1 MVRYNER
8 VVKPILT
15 LKPHAFAMKHSAFL
29 LSALVAALP
38 LCYAQDAAELT
49 DAAME
54 EVSAEDMTGIEGE
67 VAPERRPG
75 EVPALFRDDSNL
87 DDNHA
92 NQELGINIYTAPS
105 ISKIFDQ
112 LDNLPAIP
120 EEYVLRNRTEKLPTD
135 TGSLALEMGYL
146 LADGFIAVRS
156 GHMNDIKPIA
166 LDLTRFGKAI
176 GVGEKMNSHSAS
188 LLEHAEKGQ
197 LEEFKR
203 ILASTQGDVNEELAA
218 MRDPDLAHLLALGGW
233 VRALEA
239 AAAAIENKFNAEQAA
254 AIFYADAPAYFDEML
269 GCLNPKTASKIR
281 VQEMSEQLKQLRD
294 IMTLPEG
301 QQPDLDKV
309 KALHAAATRISTL
322 AVGEGHEH

>member
-1 MVRYNER
+1 MR
-8 VVKPILT
+8 
-15 LKPHAFAMKHSAFL
+15 FFAFL
-29 LSALVAALP
+29 FPAVFAALP
-38 LCYAQDAAELT
+38 LCCAQEETAASA
-49 DAAME
+49 DGAME
-54 EVSAEDMTGIEGE
+54 EVTAEDMTCIEGE
-67 VAPERRPG
+67 TAPERRHG
-75 EVPALFRDDSNL
+75 EVPALFRDDADL
-87 DDNHA
+87 DANHA

-120 EEYVLRNRTEKLPTD
+120 EDYVLRDRTEKLPTD

-176 GVGEKMNSHSAS
+176 GVGEKMNVHSAG

-203 ILASTQGDVNEELAA
+203 ILASTQGDVNAELAA

-233 VRALEA
+233 VRALDA
-239 AAAAIENKFNAEQAA
+239 AAAAIENKFNAEQAS
-254 AIFYADAPAYFDEML
+254 AIFYPDAPAYFDEML
-269 GCLNPKTASKIR
+269 GCLNPKTASKLK
-281 VQEMSEQLKQLRD
+281 VKEMSEQLRLLQD
-294 IMTLPEG
+294 IMTLNEG
-301 QQPDLDKV
+301 EQPTIEKV
-309 KALHAAATRISTL
+309 KELHAAATRISTL

>member
-1 MVRYNER
+1 MR
-8 VVKPILT
+8 
-15 LKPHAFAMKHSAFL
+15 FASFL
-29 LSALVAALP
+29 LPALCVALP
-38 LCYAQDAAELT
+38 LCYAEEQPELSA
-49 DAAME
+49 DIPVE
-54 EVSAEDMTGIEGE
+54 DVVAEDMPEIDESTG
-67 VAPERRPG
+67 ERRHG
-75 EVPALFRDDSNL
+75 EVPALFRDDSRL

-92 NQELGINIYTAPS
+92 NQELGINVYTAPS

-120 EEYVLRNRTEKLPTD
+120 EEYVLRNRAEKLPTD

-146 LADGFIAVRS
+146 LADGFLAVRS

-166 LDLTRFGKAI
+166 LDLNRFGKAI
-176 GVGEKMNSHSAS
+176 GVGERMNSHSAS

-203 ILASTQGDVNEELAA
+203 ILASTQGDVNAELTA

-239 AAAAIENKFNAEQAA
+239 AAAAIENKFDATQATV
-254 AIFYADAPAYFDEML
+254 IFYPDAPAYFDEML
-269 GCLNPKTASKIR
+269 GCLNPKTAAKLR
-281 VQEMSEQLKQLRD
+281 VQEMSALLQELRN
-294 IMTLPEG
+294 IMTLEEGELPTPE
-301 QQPDLDKV
+301 KV
-309 KALHAAATRISTL
+309 RTLRGICTRISTL

>member
-1 MVRYNER
+1 MRFSSYLFPALC
-8 VVKPILT
+8 VV
-15 LKPHAFAMKHSAFL
+15 
-29 LSALVAALP
+29 LP
-38 LCYAQDAAELT
+38 LCYA
-49 DAAME
+49 E
-54 EVSAEDMTGIEGE
+54 EQPDFSADIPVEDVVAEDVPESEIT
-67 VAPERRPG
+67 VERRHG
-75 EVPALFRDDSNL
+75 EVPALFRDDSGL
-87 DDNHA
+87 DDSHV
-92 NQELGINIYTAPS
+92 NQELGINVYTAPS

-120 EEYVLRNRTEKLPTD
+120 EEYVLRNRAEKLPIN

-203 ILASTQGDVNEELAA
+203 ILASTQGDVNAELTA

-239 AAAAIENKFNAEQAA
+239 AAAAIENKFDANQAA
-254 AIFYADAPAYFDEML
+254 AVFYPDAPAYFDEML
-269 GCLNPKTASKIR
+269 GCLNPKTAAKLN
-281 VQEMSEQLKQLRD
+281 VQEMSALLQQLRD
-294 IMTLPEG
+294 VMTLEEGELPTPE
-301 QQPDLDKV
+301 KV
-309 KALHAAATRISTL
+309 HAVRDIAYRISTL
-322 AVGEGHEH
+322 AVGAGHEH

>member
-1 MVRYNER
+1 MRF
-8 VVKPILT
+8 
-15 LKPHAFAMKHSAFL
+15 FALIFPAVF
-29 LSALVAALP
+29 AALP
-38 LCYAQDAAELT
+38 LCCAQEESAVNADS
-49 DAAME
+49 AME
-54 EVSAEDMTGIEGE
+54 EVAVEDMSEPD
-67 VAPERRPG
+67 AAADSDRKPG

-146 LADGFIAVRS
+146 LADGFLAVRS
-156 GHMNDIKPIA
+156 GHMNEIKPIA

-203 ILASTQGDVNEELAA
+203 ILASTQGDVNAELAA

-239 AAAAIENKFNAEQAA
+239 AAAAIENKFDAAQAA
-254 AIFYADAPAYFDEML
+254 VIFYADAPAYFNEML
-269 GCLNPKTASKIR
+269 GCLNPKTASKLR
-281 VQEMSEQLKQLRD
+281 VAEMSALLSALQQEMSLAEGEQP
-294 IMTLPEG
+294 TLE
-301 QQPDLDKV
+301 KV
-309 KALHAAATRISTL
+309 QSVHRTATRISTL